1 MNLKGS
7 LLENGGAQRIR
18 TIIGSLKG
26 REGLQLLRKG
36 GDRKRRVGKMSV
48 IEIHGLQVWK
58 FA

>member
-1 MNLKGS
+1 MEEPKVL
-7 LLENGGAQRIR
+7 Q

-36 GDRKRRVGKMSV
+36 GDRKRGVGKMSV

-58 FA
+58 LALGKLISNW